1 MKIIEIDIKKGI
13 FHVELN
19 DLKVN
24 THSHPAVEI
33 IKAKKGNFTLETD
46 FGKYSDL
53 TFAIIDANINHKL
66 LTEQYEIE
74 VLLIESNNTKL
85 KDFLFNRGIK
95 LKNGIFSSTEVTDR
109 IQIMIDLYNFAVSQN
124 LKLTSDKRV
133 YDCIQIIENENLQ
146 YKELLATL
154 SSRIFLSESR
164 ISHLF
169 KENVGI
175 SIKKHL
181 VWCRIKQALDIL
193 LNEETNLKEASI
205 EASFTDQAHL
215 SKSFKSAI
223 GISPIK
229 IFNSRTLQF

>member
-1 MKIIEIDIKKGI
+1 MKILEIDINKGI

-19 DLKVN
+19 DLKVV

-33 IKAKKGNFTLETD
+33 IKAKKGNFTLETN

-85 KDFLFNRGIK
+85 KDFLFNCGIK
-95 LKNGIFSSTEVTDR
+95 LKNGIFSSIEVTDR
-109 IQIMIDLYNFAVSQN
+109 DKIMSDLYNYAVNQN

-146 YKELLATL
+146 YKDLLTTL

-169 KENVGI
+169 KESVGI
-175 SIKKHL
+175 SIKKYF
-181 VWCRIKQALDIL
+181 VWYRIKQVLDIL
-193 LNEETNLKEASI
+193 LNEETNLKKASI
-205 EASFTDQAHL
+205 EADFTDQSHL
-215 SKSFKSAI
+215 SKSFKNVI